1 MGTTAHSIEIPG
13 WSLDYWSRSGDAAS
27 AIGTRRW
34 RAVGIV
40 EVGHLWVV
48 LELFTEGAYDLRSR
62 FLDIEI
68 CEERPRSRRALQHSS
83 SCWTH

>member
-1 MGTTAHSIEIPG
+1 MGTAAHSIEIPG

-34 RAVGIV
+34 RAAGVG

-48 LELFTEGAYDLRSR
+48 LELFTKGNEDLLARV
-62 FLDIEI
+62 LDIET
-68 CEERPRSRRALQHSS
+68 C
-83 SCWTH
+83 